1 MMAGPRKAKAG
12 SRGDPGALGQ
22 RATKLEQ
29 AKAELKRI
37 EGKLQETEE
46 SLRSIVNAVTE
57 SALLIERDGTIVVV
71 NEALGK
77 RLGKSVDE
85 MVGRCI
91 YDFLPGD
98 AGKSRRL
105 AGEEVIRTGRPKQF
119 DAVRSGRLIHNSVY
133 PVFDSSGKVARLA
146 IFGLDIEDRRKAE
159 EELRQSEARY
169 RSLCGNIPAMIYRA
183 RPDWSTIVISGSEP
197 LTGYCPEEFN
207 CGRINWREIIHP
219 EDREGVL
226 EAASKLEK
234 RRRSLVQEYRI
245 IGKDGSVHWV
255 EDRKRAV
262 FKGRVFQ
269 GVDGV
274 VFDVT
279 DRKSAERA
287 LQESELRYRTLF
299 ESLPVGVGVATK
311 KGGVLDANSAMLAI
325 TGCSGAEIR
334 QVNLN
339 EVYVNKGERRRLL
352 KELQTRGLVRGFE
365 AQLKRADGT
374 TYWASLN
381 ITPMSWA
388 GRDVLLT
395 VAADVTR
402 QKEAV
407 DKMRELA
414 CAVEQSIDGIAIGD
428 LRPRLLRVNDAFARM
443 HGYTAEEMTGMP
455 ASKLHNEQQ
464 KDRYKKAL
472 HELTTT
478 GSWHGEIGHIKK
490 DGTAFSSYMSISLL
504 KDEKGNATGTLAIA
518 RDITESKRREE
529 ELRVFREKM
538 IRAEQ
543 LASMGTLSAT
553 LAHELSQPLTAVR
566 LSIDNAL
573 AKLERESSCE
583 GVRRMLRDGLT
594 GLSSITSLV
603 KRFRNLARQSSEK
616 VVGKVDLKAV
626 AERTVILLNDS
637 AREARVRLVL
647 KDLEKLPIINS
658 YSRDLEQLFFALV
671 QNAIQAAD
679 GKRRHRLTISGS
691 VLGKGSAVRLR
702 FSDNC
707 GGIAPEDVEK
717 IFDPFFTTKEP
728 GVGTGLGLC
737 IVQNVASRVGGK
749 VTVRNNWGKGT
760 TFVVTLPAK
769 TGSRSEVVADEK
781 QISATRFSC

>member
-1 MMAGPRKAKAG
+1 MAGPRKAKAG
-12 SRGDPGALGQ
+12 SRKDPGVLRQ

-37 EGKLQETEE
+37 EGQLQETEE

-57 SALLIERDGTIVVV
+57 SALLIETDGTIVVV

-77 RLGKSVDE
+77 RLGKTVDE

-91 YDFLPGD
+91 YDFLPAD
-98 AGKSRRL
+98 SGKSRRL
-105 AGEEVIRTGRPKQF
+105 AGAEVMRTGRPRQF

-133 PVFDSSGKVARLA
+133 PVFDSSGKVSRLA

-159 EELRQSEARY
+159 EELRQSDARY

-183 RPDWSTIVISGSEP
+183 RPDWSTEVISGSES
-197 LTGYCPEEFN
+197 LTGYSVEDFN
-207 CGRINWREIIHP
+207 CGRINWQELIHP

-226 EAASKLEK
+226 EAASKLGK
-234 RRRSLVQEYRI
+234 RRGSLVQEYRI
-245 IGKDGSVHWV
+245 VGKDGSVHWV
-255 EDRKRAV
+255 EDRKRPV

-299 ESLPVGVGVATK
+299 ESLPVGVGVATE
-311 KGGVLDANSAMLAI
+311 GGRVLDANSAMLVI
-325 TGCSGAEIR
+325 TGYSGAEIR

-339 EVYVNKGERRRLL
+339 EKYVSKGERGRLL
-352 KELQTRGLVRGFE
+352 KELRTRGLVRGFE
-365 AQLKRADGT
+365 AQLRRADGT
-374 TYWASLN
+374 PYWASLN

-388 GRDVLLT
+388 GREVLLT

-402 QKEAV
+402 QKEAL
-407 DKMRELA
+407 DKMRELV

-428 LRPRLLRVNDAFARM
+428 LKPRLLRVNDAFARM
-443 HGYTAEEMTGMP
+443 HGYTAEEMIGTP
-455 ASKLHNEQQ
+455 ASELHDEQQ
-464 KDRYKKAL
+464 KDRYRKAL
-472 HELTTT
+472 RELRAT

-490 DGTAFSSYMSISLL
+490 DGTPFSTYMSISLL
-504 KDEKGNATGTLAIA
+504 KDEEGNATGMLAVA

-529 ELRVFREKM
+529 ELRVFRENM
-538 IRAEQ
+538 VRAEQ

-573 AKLERESSCE
+573 AELETKSSCE
-583 GVRRMLRDGLT
+583 GVRRMLVDGLT
-594 GLSSITSLV
+594 GLSSITSQV
-603 KRFRNLARQSSEK
+603 KRFRSLARQSSEK

-637 AREARVRLVL
+637 AREARVRLIL
-647 KDLEKLPIINS
+647 KDLDKLPVLNC
-658 YSRDLEQLFFALV
+658 YAKDLEQLFFALV

-679 GKRRHRLTISGS
+679 GKRRHRVTISGIVVS
-691 VLGKGSAVRLR
+691 KGSEVRLR

-707 GGIAPEDVEK
+707 GGIAPEHAEK

-749 VTVRNNWGKGT
+749 VRVRNNWGKGS
-760 TFVVTLPAK
+760 TFIVTLPVS
-769 TGSRSEVVADEK
+769 TDSRSEDIADEK
-781 QISATRFSC
+781 

>member
-1 MMAGPRKAKAG
+1 MAGSRNAKAG
-12 SRGDPGALGQ
+12 SRENPRALRN
-22 RATKLEQ
+22 RAGKLEQ
-29 AKAELKRI
+29 AKDELERT
-37 EGKLQETEE
+37 ERKLQETEE

-57 SALLIERDGTIVVV
+57 SALLIETDGTVVV
-71 NEALGK
+71 INEALGE
-77 RLGKSVDE
+77 RLGKTADE

-98 AGKSRRL
+98 SGKSRRL
-105 AGEEVIRTGRPKQF
+105 AGAKVIRTGQPIQF

-146 IFGLDIEDRRKAE
+146 IFGLDIEDWRKAE
-159 EELRQSEARY
+159 EALRQSEARY

-183 RPDWSTIVISGSEP
+183 RPDWSTEVLSGSESI
-197 LTGYCPEEFN
+197 TGYCAEDFN
-207 CGRINWREIIHP
+207 CGRVNWLEIIHA
-219 EDREGVL
+219 EDRDGVL

-234 RRRSLVQEYRI
+234 KRRSLVQEYRI
-245 IGKDGSVHWV
+245 VGKDGSVHWV

-311 KGGVLDANSAMLAI
+311 DGGVLDANSAMLVI

-339 EVYVNKGERRRLL
+339 ETYVNKRERGRLL
-352 KELQTRGLVRGFE
+352 KELRTRGLVRGFE

-381 ITPMSWA
+381 MTPMSWA

-402 QKEAV
+402 QKETV

-414 CAVEQSIDGIAIGD
+414 CAVEQSIDGVAIGD
-428 LRPRLLRVNDAFARM
+428 LKARLLRVNDAFARM
-443 HGYTAEEMTGMP
+443 HGYTVEEMIGTP

-472 HELTTT
+472 RELRTT

-490 DGTAFSSYMSISLL
+490 DGRPFSTYMSISLL
-504 KDEKGNATGTLAIA
+504 KDEKGNATGMLAIA
-518 RDITESKRREE
+518 RDITELKRREE

-538 IRAEQ
+538 VRAEQ
-543 LASMGTLSAT
+543 LASLGTLSAT

-573 AKLERESSCE
+573 AELETKSSCE
-583 GVRRMLRDGLT
+583 GIRRMLRDGLT

-603 KRFRNLARQSSEK
+603 KRFRSLARQSSEK
-616 VVGKVDLKAV
+616 VVGKVDLKVV
-626 AERTVILLNDS
+626 AERTVILLKDS
-637 AREARVRLVL
+637 AHEAKVRLIL
-647 KDLEKLPIINS
+647 KDLDELPGVNS
-658 YSRDLEQLFFALV
+658 YEKDLEQLFFALV

-691 VLGKGSAVRLR
+691 VSKGSEVRLR

-707 GGIAPEDVEK
+707 GGIAPENVEK
-717 IFDPFFTTKEP
+717 IFDPFFTTKAP

-749 VTVRNNWGKGT
+749 VGVRNNPGKGS
-760 TFVVTLPAK
+760 TFVVTLPVNAD
-769 TGSRSEVVADEK
+769 SRSQV
-781 QISATRFSC
+781 